1 MNKIEKTF
9 FLSSALWRNFRTMVR
24 AVLSVMGLLK
34 IEPKIQSTKEG
45 LAYTDGI
52 TIFVNPDVDI
62 FDKVSLVQR
71 FAMLR
76 GLVTHELSHLLFTNF
91 KQTWNVSTQL
101 GLGDL
106 SALKEATHAKKKW
119 YVEGLKKIEAVS
131 RDIAGKYDPNP
142 LTGIFLEWENS
153 IEDAYIEAEFAAH
166 FPEGQQTKDL
176 KYLRRFMH
184 SLDQSVSETAKEL
197 DEKKLLKWN
206 ALIYILHQY
215 ATSETVIAE
224 TRADYS
230 LSLYQ
235 ETATAFDYVDVACT
249 ANNTQARLKSSFTV
263 CILFADAFLE
273 MVEEAIKNGTP
284 VQKPKSVTTR
294 GTSTTAAPGAG
305 QNKTI
310 SRGKKASGQGQG
322 NGQGKGQEKG
332 QGQGQTPG
340 QGQEKGQ
347 GQGQTQ
353 GQDKEKGQ
361 SQMAGQSEGQGP
373 GGDADSEDGDEGGG
387 GYGAGNSEFG
397 EDGIDSDAAKVVK
410 SILGSRETDPVD
422 ETNDIV
428 KSLRLAASS
437 IPFGETHKNARMSIN
452 IVETSSDKNDQWQ
465 RAKPDVDRFVAR
477 SIHNV
482 EKAFEEKQ
490 NGGTQNGLY
499 FGDDLNFSDLFRK
512 DLKVFQKKK
521 LPEKTLDAAVAILV
535 DQSGSMCGSKIA
547 TARTMALVMQGIA
560 TKLKMPS
567 GIYGHCCRGNR
578 NGSIVT
584 EFYVYQDFSQK
595 ADPSRI
601 MGMQSGGCNRDGY
614 ALRFAADRLQ
624 KRPEKTKILF
634 FVCDGQPASDDGYD
648 GDVAKAD
655 LQSIHRQLRRQGVVL
670 VVAAI
675 DENKEEIKEI
685 YGDAFL
691 NITHLNLLPQILPK
705 KLMALVGMN

>member
-9 FLSSALWRNFRTMVR
+9 FASAALWRSFRTMVR

-62 FDKVSLVQR
+62 FEKVSLVQR
-71 FAMLR
+71 FAMFR

-91 KQTWNVSTQL
+91 KQTWNASTQL
-101 GLGDL
+101 ALGSL
-106 SALKEATHAKKKW
+106 SSLKEDKHAKEKW
-119 YVEGLKKIEAVS
+119 YAEGLKKIEAVAK
-131 RDIAGKYDPNP
+131 DIAGKYDPNP
-142 LTGIFLEWENS
+142 LTDIFLEWQNS

-184 SLDQSVSETAKEL
+184 SLDQSVSETVKEL

-206 ALIYILHQY
+206 ALLYILHQY
-215 ATSETVIAE
+215 ATSESVIAE

-235 ETATAFDYVDVACT
+235 EAATAFDYVDVACT
-249 ANNTQARLKSSFTV
+249 ANNTMARLKSSFTV

-273 MVEEAIKNGTP
+273 MVNEAIKNGTP
-284 VQKPKSVTTR
+284 VQKPQSATAR

-305 QNKTI
+305 QNKVI
-310 SRGKKASGQGQG
+310 SRGKKG
-322 NGQGKGQEKG
+322 
-332 QGQGQTPG
+332 PG

-347 GQGQTQ
+347 GQGQEKGQGQGQGQGQEEGQGQTQ
-353 GQDKEKGQ
+353 GQGEEE
-361 SQMAGQSEGQGP
+361 S
-373 GGDADSEDGDEGGG
+373 DEGGG

-397 EDGIDSDAAKVVK
+397 EDGIDSDAAKVVE
-410 SILGSRETDPVD
+410 SILGSREMAPADD
-422 ETNDIV
+422 TNDIV

-437 IPFGETHKNARMSIN
+437 IPFGETHKNAKMSIN
-452 IVETSSDKNDQWQ
+452 IVGTSSDKNIQWQ
-465 RAKPDVDRFVAR
+465 QAKPVVERFVAR

-499 FGDDLNFSDLFRK
+499 FGGDLNFSDLFRK

-521 LPEKTLDAAVAILV
+521 LPEQTLDAAVAILV
-535 DQSGSMCGSKIA
+535 DQSGSMSGSKIA

-648 GDVAKAD
+648 GEVAKAD
-655 LQSIHRQLRRQGVVL
+655 LQSIHRQLRREGIVL

-705 KLMALVGMN
+705 KLMSLVGMN